1 MYSPYLLWVYS
12 IGFIFTLVVVNCAVI
27 PSRRRL
33 KLAPDP
39 CTTIP
44 SIPLSTLSFEVFNS
58 MTYSPSWKLAWPGNS
73 SDWTTW
79 SLNLSGMTCQ
89 SETEVSIIV
98 TSS

>member
-1 MYSPYLLWVYS
+1 
-12 IGFIFTLVVVNCAVI
+12 
-27 PSRRRL
+27 
-33 KLAPDP
+33 
-39 CTTIP
+39 
-44 SIPLSTLSFEVFNS
+44 

-98 TSS
+98 TISQPIRGEYYLISISRSRVKSQWFSFSTCTTPHGYCRARTFLLPT

>member
-12 IGFIFTLVVVNCAVI
+12 IGFIFTLVVVNCAVM

-44 SIPLSTLSFEVFNS
+44 SISFH
-58 MTYSPSWKLAWPGNS
+58 
-73 SDWTTW
+73 
-79 SLNLSGMTCQ
+79 CQ
-89 SETEVSIIV
+89 L
-98 TSS
+98 